1 MEKLNNI
8 ESIQFTTDTLLIEI
22 DHIVHQLDLK
32 VISNK
37 LLNATEAERNN
48 YTISPANYGIHW
60 PMIDEDISLNFL
72 FKK

>member
-8 ESIQFTTDTLLIEI
+8 ESIHFTTDALLIEI

-48 YTISPANYGIHW
+48 YTISPANYGIH
-60 PMIDEDISLNFL
+60 
-72 FKK
+72 

>member
-32 VISNK
+32 VISYK

-48 YTISPANYGIHW
+48 YTISPANYGIH
-60 PMIDEDISLNFL
+60 
-72 FKK
+72 